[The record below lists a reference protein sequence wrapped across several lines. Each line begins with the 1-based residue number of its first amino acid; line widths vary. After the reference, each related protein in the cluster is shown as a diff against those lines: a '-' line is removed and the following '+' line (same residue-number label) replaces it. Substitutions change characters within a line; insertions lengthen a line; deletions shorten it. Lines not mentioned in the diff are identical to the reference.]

1 MTLAAGTY
9 PEPPEVDDSEYQE
22 WLRTLSKAERLIE
35 DAEEYLEMANVNE
48 VCEEALRKIDELD
61 TTIVLLK
68 NKTYREYEEEKR
80 RVR

>member
-1 MTLAAGTY
+1 MALGAGRN

-22 WLRTLSKAERLIE
+22 WLRTLSKAESFIK

-48 VCEEALRKIDELD
+48 VAEEALRKIDELD

-80 RVR
+80 S